1 MEKKRDWRVNIM
13 SKQNISLSVIK
24 RLPKYYRYLE
34 SINDKG
40 IIRVSSKELSE
51 ITGLT
56 ASQIRQDLNHFGCF
70 GQQGY
75 GYNVKELIDELSRI
89 IGVNKDYKLVLIG
102 YGNIGHALY
111 QYKSFSNLGYEFE
124 AVFDK
129 EAKDLSDQDLEVKG
143 IDDLE
148 DFLKKNNIDIG
159 IIATPKEA
167 AQEVADILCEGGIKG
182 IWNFSPV
189 DLKVKNGVVIESVH
203 LDESLFTL
211 TYFMNSPEDFIF

>member
-1 MEKKRDWRVNIM
+1 MAKENGV
-13 SKQNISLSVIK
+13 SLSVIK

-34 SINDKG
+34 SINDRG
-40 IIRVSSKELSE
+40 IVRVSSKELSE

-56 ASQIRQDLNHFGCF
+56 ASQIRQDLNHYGCF

-75 GYNVKELIDELSRI
+75 GYNVRELMDELSKI
-89 IGVNKDYKLVLIG
+89 IGVDKQYSMILVG

-111 QYKSFSNLGYEFE
+111 QYETFKELGYQID

-129 EAKDLSDQDLEVKG
+129 DTKKTNKSDATVLDVDELETYLADNKV
-143 IDDLE
+143 
-148 DFLKKNNIDIG
+148 DIG
-159 IIATPKEA
+159 IISTPKDVS
-167 AQEVADILCEGGIKG
+167 QNICDILCKGEVQG

-189 DLKVKNGVVIESVH
+189 DLKTENGVVLENVH

-211 TYFMNSPEDFIF
+211 TYFINSPQDYNY

>member
-1 MEKKRDWRVNIM
+1 MA
-13 SKQNISLSVIK
+13 KQNISLSVIK

-34 SINDKG
+34 SINEKG
-40 IIRVSSKELSE
+40 IIRVSSKELSD

-75 GYNVKELIDELSRI
+75 GYNVKELIDELSKI
-89 IGVNKDYKLVLIG
+89 IGVDKDYKLILIG

-111 QYKSFSNLGYEFE
+111 QYSSFSDLGYEFE

-129 EAKDLSDQDLEVKG
+129 EAKTLTDSKLKVRDVKE
-143 IDDLE
+143 LA
-148 DFLKKNNIDIG
+148 DFLANNKIDIG

-167 AQEVADILCEGGIKG
+167 AQDVADILCEGGVKG

-189 DLKVKNGVVIESVH
+189 DLKVSNGAVIESVH

>member
-1 MEKKRDWRVNIM
+1 MN
-13 SKQNISLSVIK
+13 KQNISLSVIK

-34 SINDKG
+34 SINEKG

-75 GYNVKELIDELSRI
+75 GYNVKELIGELSKI
-89 IGVNKDYKLVLIG
+89 IGVDKKYKIVLIG

-111 QYKSFSNLGYEFE
+111 QYKSFRDLGYDFE

-129 EAKDLSDQDLEVKG
+129 EEFTHEELKVQK
-143 IDDLE
+143 IDNLA
-148 DFLKKNNIDIG
+148 DFLKNNKVDIG
-159 IIATPKEA
+159 IIATPKTV
-167 AQEVADILCEGGIKG
+167 AQEIADILCDGGIKG

>member
-1 MEKKRDWRVNIM
+1 MNKK
-13 SKQNISLSVIK
+13 NISLSVIK

-34 SINDKG
+34 SINEKG
-40 IIRVSSKELSE
+40 IIRVSSKELSD

-75 GYNVKELIDELSRI
+75 GYNVKELIDELSKI
-89 IGVNKDYKLVLIG
+89 IGVDKDYKLILVG

-111 QYKSFSNLGYEFE
+111 QYKSFADLGYEFE

-129 EAKDLSDQDLEVKG
+129 EEKVISDSDLEVRNVDSLG
-143 IDDLE
+143 E
-148 DFLKKNNIDIG
+148 FLANNKIDIG
-159 IIATPKEA
+159 IIATPKEV
-167 AQEVADILCEGGIKG
+167 AQDVADILCEGGVKG

-189 DLKVKNGVVIESVH
+189 DLKVSNGVVIESVH

>member
-1 MEKKRDWRVNIM
+1 MT
-13 SKQNISLSVIK
+13 KQNISLSVIK

-34 SINDKG
+34 SINEKG

-75 GYNVKELIDELSRI
+75 GYNVSELIDELSKI
-89 IGVNKDYKLVLIG
+89 IGVDKTYSMILVG
-102 YGNIGHALY
+102 FGNIGHALY
-111 QYKSFSNLGYEFE
+111 KYRSFRDLGYEFK

-129 EAKDLSDQDLEVKG
+129 NPDFISDATKDDIEILDVKKLR
-143 IDDLE
+143 DY
-148 DFLKKNNIDIG
+148 LKENKIDIG

-167 AQEVADILCEGGIKG
+167 AQELADILCEGGVKG

-189 DLKVKNGVVIESVH
+189 DLKVKNNVVIESVH

-211 TYFMNSPEDFIF
+211 TYFMNSPKDFIF

>member
-1 MEKKRDWRVNIM
+1 MT
-13 SKQNISLSVIK
+13 KQNISLSVIK

-34 SINDKG
+34 SINEKG

-75 GYNVKELIDELSRI
+75 GYNVSELIEELSKI
-89 IGVNKDYKLVLIG
+89 IGVDKTYSMILIG

-111 QYKSFSNLGYEFE
+111 KYKSFRDLGYEFK

-129 EAKDLSDQDLEVKG
+129 EAKNLETCDVEVKD
-143 IDDLE
+143 IEELE
-148 DFLKKNNIDIG
+148 AYLKENPIDIG
-159 IIATPKEA
+159 IIATPKNVS
-167 AQEVADILCEGGIKG
+167 QEICDKLCEGGVRG

>member
-1 MEKKRDWRVNIM
+1 MAKENGV
-13 SKQNISLSVIK
+13 SLSVIK

-34 SINDKG
+34 SINDRG
-40 IIRVSSKELSE
+40 IVRVSSKELSE

-56 ASQIRQDLNHFGCF
+56 ASQIRQDLNHYGCF

-75 GYNVKELIDELSRI
+75 GYNVKELMDELSKI
-89 IGVNKDYKLVLIG
+89 IGVDKQYNMVLIG

-111 QYKSFSNLGYEFE
+111 QYKTFRDLGYTFT

-129 EAKDLSDQDLEVKG
+129 ETCNKEIEVKDIDELSDYL
-143 IDDLE
+143 
-148 DFLKKNNIDIG
+148 KNNKVDIG

-167 AQEVADILCEGGIKG
+167 SQDVCDVLCDGEVMG

-189 DLKVKNGVVIESVH
+189 DLKTKNGVVLENVH

-211 TYFMNSPEDFIF
+211 TYFINSPEDFNY

>member
-1 MEKKRDWRVNIM
+1 MVKDNGV
-13 SKQNISLSVIK
+13 SLSVIK

-40 IIRVSSKELSE
+40 IVRVSSKELSE

-56 ASQIRQDLNHFGCF
+56 ASQIRQDLNHYGCF

-75 GYNVKELIDELSRI
+75 GYNVKDLMDELSKI
-89 IGVNKDYKLVLIG
+89 IGVDKEYQMVLIG

-111 QYKSFSNLGYEFE
+111 QYESFKTLGYKFS

-129 EAKDLSDQDLEVKG
+129 DPNKNATADLKIED
-143 IDDLE
+143 IDNLTDYL
-148 DFLKKNNIDIG
+148 KNNKVDIG

-167 AQEVADILCEGGIKG
+167 SQEICDILCDGDVRG

-189 DLKVKNGVVIESVH
+189 DLKTKNGVVLENVH

-211 TYFMNSPEDFIF
+211 TYFINSPQDYNF

>member
-1 MEKKRDWRVNIM
+1 M

-40 IIRVSSKELSE
+40 IIRVSSKELAE

-75 GYNVKELIDELSRI
+75 GYNVKDLIEELSKI
-89 IGVNKDYKLVLIG
+89 IGVNERYSMILIG
-102 YGNIGHALY
+102 FGNIGHALY
-111 QYKSFSNLGYEFE
+111 QYKSFSELGYEIK

-129 EAKDLSDQDLEVKG
+129 NTDIESEDNDLEVRS
-143 IDDLE
+143 IDTLKDYLE
-148 DFLKKNNIDIG
+148 ENKIDIG
-159 IIATPKEA
+159 IIATPKNA
-167 AQEVADILCEGGIKG
+167 AQEVCDILCDGKVRG
-182 IWNFSPV
+182 IWNFTPV
-189 DLKVKNGVVIESVH
+189 DLRVKNGTVLESVH

>member
-1 MEKKRDWRVNIM
+1 MNKK
-13 SKQNISLSVIK
+13 NISLSVIK

-34 SINDKG
+34 SINEKG
-40 IIRVSSKELSE
+40 IIRVSSKELSD

-75 GYNVKELIDELSRI
+75 GYNVKELIDELSKI
-89 IGVNKDYKLVLIG
+89 IGVDKDYKLILVG

-111 QYKSFSNLGYEFE
+111 QYKSFSDLGYEFE

-129 EAKDLSDQDLEVKG
+129 EAAVLSDNNLEVRSVDTLG
-143 IDDLE
+143 E
-148 DFLKKNNIDIG
+148 FLADNKIDIG
-159 IIATPKEA
+159 IIATPKEV
-167 AQEVADILCEGGIKG
+167 AQEVADVLCEGGVKG

-189 DLKVKNGVVIESVH
+189 DLKVSNGVVIESVH

>member
-1 MEKKRDWRVNIM
+1 MN
-13 SKQNISLSVIK
+13 KQNISLSVIK

-34 SINDKG
+34 SINEKG

-75 GYNVKELIDELSRI
+75 GYNVKELIGELSKI
-89 IGVNKDYKLVLIG
+89 IGVDKEYKIVLIG

-111 QYKSFSNLGYEFE
+111 QYKSFRDLGYDFE

-129 EAKDLSDQDLEVKG
+129 EEFTHEELKVQK
-143 IDDLE
+143 IDDLK
-148 DFLKKNNIDIG
+148 DFLENNKVDIG
-159 IIATPKEA
+159 IIATPKTV
-167 AQEVADILCEGGIKG
+167 AQEIADILCDGGIKG

>member
-1 MEKKRDWRVNIM
+1 MKKAREIM
-13 SKQNISLSVIK
+13 VKDNGVSLSVIK

-40 IIRVSSKELSE
+40 IVRVSSKELSE

-56 ASQIRQDLNHFGCF
+56 ASQIRQDLNHYGCF

-75 GYNVKELIDELSRI
+75 GYNVRDLMDELSKI
-89 IGVNKDYKLVLIG
+89 IGVDKEYHMVLIG

-111 QYKSFSNLGYEFE
+111 QYESFKTLGYKFS

-129 EAKDLSDQDLEVKG
+129 EPNKNVPADLKIEDIENLATYLE
-143 IDDLE
+143 
-148 DFLKKNNIDIG
+148 NNKVDIG

-167 AQEVADILCEGGIKG
+167 SQEICDILCDGDVKG

-189 DLKVKNGVVIESVH
+189 DLKTKNGVVLENVH

-211 TYFMNSPEDFIF
+211 TYFINSPQDYNF

>member
-1 MEKKRDWRVNIM
+1 MTKENGV
-13 SKQNISLSVIK
+13 SLAVIK

-40 IIRVSSKELSE
+40 IVRVSSKELSD

-56 ASQIRQDLNHFGCF
+56 ASQIRQDLNHYGCF

-75 GYNVKELIDELSRI
+75 GYNVRDLMDELSKI
-89 IGVNKDYKLVLIG
+89 IGVDKKYSMVLIG
-102 YGNIGHALY
+102 YWNIGHALH
-111 QYKSFSNLGYEFE
+111 QYSSFKDLGYTFS

-129 EAKDLSDQDLEVKG
+129 NTKQKTKDGKDIHGIEDLA
-143 IDDLE
+143 DY
-148 DFLKKNNIDIG
+148 LKENKIDIG
-159 IIATPKEA
+159 IIATPKEVS
-167 AQEVADILCEGGIKG
+167 QEICDILCKGEVKG

-189 DLKVKNGVVIESVH
+189 DLKTSNGVVLENVH

-211 TYFMNSPEDFIF
+211 TYFINSPEDYNY

>member
-1 MEKKRDWRVNIM
+1 MVKDNGV
-13 SKQNISLSVIK
+13 SLSVIK

-40 IIRVSSKELSE
+40 IVRVSSKELSE

-56 ASQIRQDLNHFGCF
+56 ASQIRQDLNHYGCF

-75 GYNVKELIDELSRI
+75 GYNVRDLMDELSKI
-89 IGVNKDYKLVLIG
+89 IGVDKEYHMVLIG

-111 QYKSFSNLGYEFE
+111 QYESFKTLGYKFS

-129 EAKDLSDQDLEVKG
+129 EPNKNVPADLKIEDIENLATYLE
-143 IDDLE
+143 
-148 DFLKKNNIDIG
+148 NNKVDIG

-167 AQEVADILCEGGIKG
+167 SQEICDILCDGDVKG

-189 DLKVKNGVVIESVH
+189 DLKTKNGVVLENVH

-211 TYFMNSPEDFIF
+211 TYFINSPQDYNF

>member
-1 MEKKRDWRVNIM
+1 MVKDNGV
-13 SKQNISLSVIK
+13 SLSVIK

-40 IIRVSSKELSE
+40 IVRVSSKELSE

-56 ASQIRQDLNHFGCF
+56 ASQIRQDLNHYGCF

-75 GYNVKELIDELSRI
+75 GYNVRDLMDELSKI
-89 IGVNKDYKLVLIG
+89 IGVDKEYKMVLIG

-111 QYKSFSNLGYEFE
+111 QYESFKTLGYKFS

-129 EAKDLSDQDLEVKG
+129 EPNKNASSDLKIED
-143 IDDLE
+143 IDNLATY
-148 DFLKKNNIDIG
+148 LKNNKVDIG

-167 AQEVADILCEGGIKG
+167 SQDICDILCEGNVKG

-189 DLKVKNGVVIESVH
+189 DLKTKNGVVLENVH

-211 TYFMNSPEDFIF
+211 TYFINSPQDYNF

>member
-1 MEKKRDWRVNIM
+1 MNKK
-13 SKQNISLSVIK
+13 NISLSVIK

-34 SINDKG
+34 SINEKG
-40 IIRVSSKELSE
+40 IIRVSSKELSD

-75 GYNVKELIDELSRI
+75 GYNVKELIDELSKI
-89 IGVNKDYKLVLIG
+89 IGVDKDYKLILVG

-111 QYKSFSNLGYEFE
+111 QYQSFSDLGYEFE

-129 EAKDLSDQDLEVKG
+129 EAKTLSDSNLEVRDVSTLG
-143 IDDLE
+143 
-148 DFLKKNNIDIG
+148 DFLANNKIDIG
-159 IIATPKEA
+159 IIATPKEV
-167 AQEVADILCEGGIKG
+167 AQDVADVLCEGGIRG

-189 DLKVKNGVVIESVH
+189 DLKVSNGVVIESVH

>member
-1 MEKKRDWRVNIM
+1 M

-34 SINDKG
+34 SINEKG

-75 GYNVKELIDELSRI
+75 GYNVAELIEELSKI
-89 IGVNKDYKLVLIG
+89 IGVDKSYKIVLLG

-111 QYKSFSNLGYEFE
+111 QYKSFRDLGYEFE

-129 EAKDLSDQDLEVKG
+129 DYEKLTTDKLKVRD
-143 IDDLE
+143 IDELE
-148 DFLKKNNIDIG
+148 DFLDKNDIDIG
-159 IIATPKEA
+159 IIATPKTV
-167 AQEVADILCEGGIKG
+167 AQDIADVLCEGGVKG

>member
-1 MEKKRDWRVNIM
+1 MN
-13 SKQNISLSVIK
+13 KQNISLSVIK

-34 SINDKG
+34 SINEKG

-75 GYNVKELIDELSRI
+75 GYNVKELIGELSKI
-89 IGVNKDYKLVLIG
+89 IGVDKKYKIVLIG

-111 QYKSFSNLGYEFE
+111 QYKSFRDLGYDFE

-129 EAKDLSDQDLEVKG
+129 EEFTHEELKVQK
-143 IDDLE
+143 IDDLK
-148 DFLKKNNIDIG
+148 DFLKNNKVDIG
-159 IIATPKEA
+159 IIATPKTV
-167 AQEVADILCEGGIKG
+167 AQEIADILCDAGIKG

>member
-1 MEKKRDWRVNIM
+1 MKLEKRKEMAKGNGV
-13 SKQNISLSVIK
+13 SLSVIK

-34 SINDKG
+34 SINDRG
-40 IIRVSSKELSE
+40 IVRVSSKELSD

-56 ASQIRQDLNHFGCF
+56 ASQIRQDLNHYGCF

-75 GYNVKELIDELSRI
+75 GYNVKELMEELSKI
-89 IGVNKDYKLVLIG
+89 IGVDKSYSMVLIG

-111 QYKSFSNLGYEFE
+111 QYKSFKELGYTID

-129 EAKDLSDQDLEVKG
+129 NPEKKSTAGVQVRNIDELADYLKDNKV
-143 IDDLE
+143 
-148 DFLKKNNIDIG
+148 DIG
-159 IIATPKEA
+159 IITTPKEA
-167 AQEVADILCEGGIKG
+167 AQEISDTLCDGDVKG

-189 DLKVKNGVVIESVH
+189 DLKTKNGVVLENVH

-211 TYFMNSPEDFIF
+211 TYFINSPQDYNY

>member
-1 MEKKRDWRVNIM
+1 MNKK
-13 SKQNISLSVIK
+13 NISLSVIK

-40 IIRVSSKELSE
+40 IIRVSSKELSD

-75 GYNVKELIDELSRI
+75 GYNVKELIDELSKI
-89 IGVNKDYKLVLIG
+89 IGVDKDYKLILVG

-111 QYKSFSNLGYEFE
+111 QYQSFSDLGYEFE

-129 EAKDLSDQDLEVKG
+129 EATVLSDNNLEVRNVDTLG
-143 IDDLE
+143 E
-148 DFLKKNNIDIG
+148 FLDNNKIDIG
-159 IIATPKEA
+159 IIATPKEV
-167 AQEVADILCEGGIKG
+167 AQEVADVLCEGGVRG

-189 DLKVKNGVVIESVH
+189 DLKVSNGVVIESVH

>member
-1 MEKKRDWRVNIM
+1 MNKK
-13 SKQNISLSVIK
+13 NISLSVIK

-34 SINDKG
+34 SINEKG
-40 IIRVSSKELSE
+40 IIRVSSKELSD

-75 GYNVKELIDELSRI
+75 GYNVKELIDELSKI
-89 IGVNKDYKLVLIG
+89 IGVDKDYKLILVG

-111 QYKSFSNLGYEFE
+111 QYKSFSDLGYEFE

-129 EAKDLSDQDLEVKG
+129 EGTVLSDNNLEVRSVDTLG
-143 IDDLE
+143 E
-148 DFLKKNNIDIG
+148 FLADNKIDIG
-159 IIATPKEA
+159 IIATPKEV
-167 AQEVADILCEGGIKG
+167 AQEVADVLCEGGVNG

-189 DLKVKNGVVIESVH
+189 DLKVSNGVVIESVH

>member
-1 MEKKRDWRVNIM
+1 MAKDNGV
-13 SKQNISLSVIK
+13 SLSVIK

-40 IIRVSSKELSE
+40 IVRVSSKELSD

-56 ASQIRQDLNHFGCF
+56 ASQIRQDLNHYGCF

-75 GYNVKELIDELSRI
+75 GYNVRDLMDELSKI
-89 IGVNKDYKLVLIG
+89 IGVDKEYQMVLIG

-111 QYKSFSNLGYEFE
+111 QYESFKSLGYKFS

-129 EAKDLSDQDLEVKG
+129 NAEKVTGSDLKIQDIENLATY
-143 IDDLE
+143 L
-148 DFLKKNNIDIG
+148 KNNKIDIG

-167 AQEVADILCEGGIKG
+167 SQEICDILCEGGVKG

-189 DLKVKNGVVIESVH
+189 DLKTKNGVVLENVH

-211 TYFMNSPEDFIF
+211 TYFINSPEDYIY

>member
-1 MEKKRDWRVNIM
+1 M

-75 GYNVKELIDELSRI
+75 GYNVKELMGELSKI
-89 IGVNKDYKLVLIG
+89 VGVDQDYSMVLIG

-111 QYKSFSNLGYEFE
+111 KYKSFSELGYKFD

-129 EAKDLSDQDLEVKG
+129 DYEKLENDEVEVLD
-143 IDDLE
+143 IENLE
-148 DFLKKNNIDIG
+148 DYLKNHKIDIG
-159 IIATPKEA
+159 IIATPKQVS
-167 AQEVADILCEGGIKG
+167 QEVCDKLCEGGVRG

-189 DLKVKNGVVIESVH
+189 DLKVSNGVVIESVH

-211 TYFMNSPEDFIF
+211 TYFMNSPEDFNF

>member
-1 MEKKRDWRVNIM
+1 MT
-13 SKQNISLSVIK
+13 KQNISLSVIK

-75 GYNVKELIDELSRI
+75 GYNVSELISELSKI
-89 IGVNKDYKLVLIG
+89 IGVDKKYSMVLIG

-111 QYKSFSNLGYEFE
+111 KYRSFRDLGYEFKS
-124 AVFDK
+124 VFDK
-129 EAKDLSDQDLEVKG
+129 DPDLVSEKIDGEVEVKN

-148 DFLKKNNIDIG
+148 EYLKKEKIDIG
-159 IIATPKEA
+159 IIATPKEVS
-167 AQEVADILCEGGIKG
+167 QDICDKLCEGGVKG

>member
-1 MEKKRDWRVNIM
+1 MAKESGV
-13 SKQNISLSVIK
+13 SLSVIK

-40 IIRVSSKELSE
+40 IVRVSSKELSE

-56 ASQIRQDLNHFGCF
+56 ASQIRQDLNHYGCF

-75 GYNVKELIDELSRI
+75 GYNVRELMDELSKI
-89 IGVNKDYKLVLIG
+89 IGVDKNYKMVLVG
-102 YGNIGHALY
+102 FGNIGHALY
-111 QYKSFSNLGYEFE
+111 KYRSFKDLGYEFV

-129 EAKDLSDQDLEVKG
+129 EPDNFKDTDVLVTDIEKLPEYLS
-143 IDDLE
+143 
-148 DFLKKNNIDIG
+148 NNKIDIG

-167 AQEVADILCEGGIKG
+167 AQDISDMLCEGNVKG

-189 DLKVKNGVVIESVH
+189 DLKTSNGVVLENVH

-211 TYFMNSPEDFIF
+211 TYFINSPEDFNY

>member
-1 MEKKRDWRVNIM
+1 MA
-13 SKQNISLSVIK
+13 KQNISLSVIK

-34 SINDKG
+34 SINEKG
-40 IIRVSSKELSE
+40 IIRVSSKELSD

-75 GYNVKELIDELSRI
+75 GYNVKELIDELSKI
-89 IGVNKDYKLVLIG
+89 IGVDKDYKLILIG

-111 QYKSFSNLGYEFE
+111 QYSSFSDLGYEFE

-129 EAKDLSDQDLEVKG
+129 EAKTLIDSKLKVRDVKE
-143 IDDLE
+143 LA
-148 DFLKKNNIDIG
+148 DFLANNKIDIG

-167 AQEVADILCEGGIKG
+167 AQDVADILCEGGIKG

-189 DLKVKNGVVIESVH
+189 DLKVSNGAVIESVH

>member
-1 MEKKRDWRVNIM
+1 MN
-13 SKQNISLSVIK
+13 KQNISLSVIK

-34 SINDKG
+34 SINEKG

-75 GYNVKELIDELSRI
+75 GYNVKELIEELSKI
-89 IGVNKDYKLVLIG
+89 IGVDKKYKIVLIG

-111 QYKSFSNLGYEFE
+111 QYKSFRDLGYDFE

-129 EAKDLSDQDLEVKG
+129 EEFTHEELKVQK
-143 IDDLE
+143 IDDLA
-148 DFLKKNNIDIG
+148 DFLKNNKVDIG
-159 IIATPKEA
+159 IIATPKTV
-167 AQEVADILCEGGIKG
+167 AQEIADILCDGGIKG